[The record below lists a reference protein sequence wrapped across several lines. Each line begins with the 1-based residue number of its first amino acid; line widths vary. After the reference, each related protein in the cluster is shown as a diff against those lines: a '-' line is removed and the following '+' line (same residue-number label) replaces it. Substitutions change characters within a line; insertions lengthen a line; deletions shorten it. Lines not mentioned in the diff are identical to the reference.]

1 MATKRFSVS
10 LNEDTHKAL
19 EVLSKRDGQSKN
31 EIINHAVNQ
40 YIDMQNGLF
49 DYNEPALQRL
59 NQIID
64 YLVGNVSK
72 QDEML
77 ESVSRLEGVLLRYL
91 NGDNYYNE
99 EDESEVV
106 G

>member
-1 MATKRFSVS
+1 
-10 LNEDTHKAL
+10 
-19 EVLSKRDGQSKN
+19 
-31 EIINHAVNQ
+31 
-40 YIDMQNGLF
+40 MQNGLF